1 MFVHDALCEVIQ
13 CGDTEISASKLGSAV
28 ETMAQSLP
36 GKVVTGF
43 EEQFQVSTLFINRST
58 ASQYHDYCISHRYWT
73 RSVVSQ
79 WREI

>member
-1 MFVHDALCEVIQ
+1 MMQAQYVFVHDALCEVIQ

-43 EEQFQVSTLFINRST
+43 EEQFQVSTCCCCSST
-58 ASQYHDYCISHRYWT
+58 D
-73 RSVVSQ
+73 V
-79 WREI
+79 